1 MNPGNGKVHR
11 DCAVRC
17 LSGGIPS
24 VFATNDFNGS
34 PAVLLLT
41 GPNQKRLPRGAFL
54 DRVAQP
60 IQIHGR
66 VMQIGNTFNAEVGSV
81 LGKIFLLLIAFTFAI
96 FSASHPRAFGLT
108 TNI

>member
-17 LSGGIPS
+17 LSGGIPP

-34 PAVLLLT
+34 PAVLVPT
-41 GPNQKRLPRGAFL
+41 GPNQGRLPRGAFL

-60 IQIHGR
+60 MRIHGK
-66 VMQIGNTFNAEVGSV
+66 VMQIGNT
-81 LGKIFLLLIAFTFAI
+81 LLLETESSAIASRSFR
-96 FSASHPRAFGLT
+96 RAPEQGR
-108 TNI
+108 